1 MPIRINLLAETL
13 AEEDLRRRDPV
24 KRAIMV
30 GSLLVSISLV
40 WFSSIWLET
49 LIEKKNL
56 NTIGGEIQTRT
67 NEYTQVL
74 INQKKIADYQKRIDA
89 LQKLTMTRFLQGNL
103 LEAFQKLSVPNVQMT
118 RIRLDQSYVV
128 TPASPPVTNN
138 FGVVPGKLGVSVE
151 RMTLTVDAKDLSA
164 NAGDQVNHFKEAMV
178 KQDFFKAL
186 LDRANGIRLA
196 NLSSPQAS
204 SEGRPYV
211 MFTFECRLP
220 DKTR

>member
-1 MPIRINLLAETL
+1 MPIRINLLAESL
-13 AEEDLRRRDPV
+13 AQEDLRRRDPV
-24 KRAIMV
+24 KRGIMV

-67 NEYTQVL
+67 NEYVL
-74 INQKKIADYQKRIDA
+74 VLANQKKITEYQRRIDA
-89 LQKLTMTRFLQGNL
+89 LQKLTTTRFLQGNL
-103 LEAFQKLSVPNVQMT
+103 LEAFQKLTVPNVAMT
-118 RIRLDQSYVV
+118 RLRLDQSYVV
-128 TPASPPVTNN
+128 TAASPPVTNN
-138 FGVVPGKLGVSVE
+138 YGVVPGKLGVSVE
-151 RMTLTVDAKDLSA
+151 RMTLTIDAKDLSA
-164 NAGDQVNHFKEAMV
+164 NAGDQVNHFKEALV
-178 KQDFFKAL
+178 KQDFFKNL
-186 LDRANGIRLA
+186 LDRTNGVRLS

-211 MFTFECRLP
+211 MFTFECRFP